1 MLFVGFTMADEGDVS
16 VPQEELEGLILAIAD
31 GNKNALA
38 ALYENTNTAV
48 YGFSL
53 SILKNTHDAQDV
65 LQDTYIKIFA
75 NAKRYLPQGKP
86 MAWIFTITRN
96 LCLMKLRDG
105 KKNDANP
112 VEEMVDIGH
121 DTREALEDKIVL
133 KKVIESLPSPEREI
147 IVMHAVSGLKHRE
160 IADVLDIPLST
171 VLSKYNRT
179 IKKLKL
185 LLKEEY
191 GEQNSNV

>member
-16 VPQEELEGLILAIAD
+16 VTQEELEGLILAIAD

-121 DTREALEDKIVL
+121 DTREALEDKLVL

-171 VLSKYNRT
+171 VLSKYSRT

>member
-16 VPQEELEGLILAIAD
+16 VSQEELEGLILAIAD

-65 LQDTYIKIFA
+65 LQDTYIKVFA
-75 NAKRYLPQGKP
+75 NAKRYIPQGKP

-105 KKNDANP
+105 KKTTEDP
-112 VEEMVDIGH
+112 VEERVDIGH

-160 IADVLDIPLST
+160 IADILDIPLST

-191 GEQNSNV
+191 GEQNSNA

>member
-121 DTREALEDKIVL
+121 DTREALEDKLVL
-133 KKVIESLPSPEREI
+133 KKVIENLPSPEREI